1 MSAVPEL
8 LRQGADASVGKN
20 KSQRIADDIADRLVS
35 MHANE
40 LGTLALTNMIGTLY
54 ENGWQPL
61 DLMHVV
67 RRQHTVAVTN
77 LAAAALLH
85 HADLIEA
92 DSRAPHDWVDQM
104 SAICEQFPT
113 VAARVDATPDFLTA
127 YLVASGKSDYIA
139 ASDQW
144 LDVLTLLGQWQTLP
158 RWPQLGAKP
167 SQWPRTRS
175 SVPTTTGSDSPNSKM
190 LAKIRGLLAKA
201 DATDFA
207 EEAETLTAK
216 AQELMTRYS
225 IDTLLLAEGHLDVR
239 GRRVH
244 IDGPHAPAKAQLLH
258 VAGTANRVKTIWDA
272 EYAVATLVGAPVD
285 VEQAELVFTSLLVQ
299 ATRALGHSP
308 EAKKRKKAGS
318 AAFGKA
324 FLYAYAIRIGD
335 RLTDADAHALDEARQ
350 ESGDL
355 LPILAAQTVAVEA
368 EFDRL
373 FPTAKPMRGPRL
385 DAEGWD
391 SGRAAADRADLSR

>member
-1 MSAVPEL
+1 M
-8 LRQGADASVGKN
+8 
-20 KSQRIADDIADRLVS
+20 
-35 MHANE
+35 
-40 LGTLALTNMIGTLY
+40 
-54 ENGWQPL
+54 
-61 DLMHVV
+61 
-67 RRQHTVAVTN
+67 
-77 LAAAALLH
+77 
-85 HADLIEA
+85 
-92 DSRAPHDWVDQM
+92 
-104 SAICEQFPT
+104 
-113 VAARVDATPDFLTA
+113 
-127 YLVASGKSDYIA
+127 
-139 ASDQW
+139 
-144 LDVLTLLGQWQTLP
+144 
-158 RWPQLGAKP
+158 
-167 SQWPRTRS
+167 
-175 SVPTTTGSDSPNSKM
+175 
-190 LAKIRGLLAKA
+190 
-201 DATDFA
+201 
-207 EEAETLTAK
+207 
-216 AQELMTRYS
+216 
-225 IDTLLLAEGHLDVR
+225 
-239 GRRVH
+239 H

-272 EYAVATLVGAPVD
+272 EYAVSTLVGAPVD